1 MDREHRSV
9 LAVDSSASMI
19 FFLVTLLT
27 RLGYKVTAARS
38 AEEALRMMEAEVP
51 SLVLTEI
58 ALPRMNGISLLKRMQ
73 DTPLLK
79 AVPVIILTSEN
90 DQGMKDTAL
99 RAGCTAYLNK
109 PVEPDVLYRAM
120 QAACES
126 VPRQNIR
133 LATSFKVIAGERT
146 MLGGEPRTE
155 YATALSEGGIYIRTL
170 YSQSVNTLIP
180 LTLFIKDRVMKAKAV
195 VLYSYAMGQ
204 GPFKEPGMGMKFVE
218 ISEEDRFF
226 IRNFIK
232 EQLTA
237 DIESHEQEEG
247 SVVS

>member
-1 MDREHRSV
+1 MDREIRTV
-9 LAVDSSASMI
+9 LTVDSSASMI
-19 FFLVTLLT
+19 FYLGTLLL
-27 RLGYKVTAARS
+27 RLGYKVLSARS
-38 AEEALRMMEAEVP
+38 AEEALRLMETAAP

-58 ALPRMNGISLLKRMQ
+58 SLPRMNGISLLGRMREV
-73 DTPLLK
+73 PLLK
-79 AVPVIILTSEN
+79 EVPVIILTSES
-90 DQGMKDTAL
+90 DPGMKDTCL

-133 LATSFKVIAGERT
+133 LATSLKVIIGERT
-146 MLGGEPRTE
+146 MLGGEARTE

-170 YSQSVNTLIP
+170 YPQSMNTLTP
-180 LTLFIKDRVMKAKAV
+180 LTLFIKDREMKVKAV

-218 ISEEDRFF
+218 IAEGDRLF
-226 IRNFIK
+226 IRDFIK
-232 EQLTA
+232 EQLTG
-237 DIESHEQEEG
+237 DISVQAEG
-247 SVVS
+247 

>member
-1 MDREHRSV
+1 MDRESRTV

-19 FFLVTLLT
+19 FYLGTLLT

-38 AEEALRMMEAEVP
+38 AEEALQMMETAVPLIVLAEM
-51 SLVLTEI
+51 S
-58 ALPRMNGISLLKRMQ
+58 LPRMNGISLLKRIQ
-73 DTPLLK
+73 DTPRLK
-79 AVPVIILTSEN
+79 EVPVIILAGES
-90 DQGMKDTAL
+90 DAGLKDTCL
-99 RAGCTAYLNK
+99 RAGCAAYVNK
-109 PVEPDVLYRAM
+109 PIEPDVLYRAM
-120 QAACES
+120 QAATES

-133 LATSFKVIAGERT
+133 LATSLKVIVGERT
-146 MLGGEPRTE
+146 MLGGATRTE

-170 YSQSVNTLIP
+170 YPQSVNTLTP
-180 LTLFIKDRVMKAKAV
+180 VTLFIKDREMKAKAV

-218 ISEEDRFF
+218 IREEDRLC

-237 DIESHEQEEG
+237 DIESQAKG
-247 SVVS
+247 